1 MYEQYMS
8 FLLYIYIMKRIF
20 KILVTTLGISALTYL
35 VAREKVLLKKTAH
48 DCSKLNKGSNY
59 EEK

>member
-1 MYEQYMS
+1 
-8 FLLYIYIMKRIF
+8 MK
-20 KILVTTLGISALTYL
+20 KIIKFALGAIGVTALTYL